1 MSTLLKELKKNKS
14 IKWSNMIVGQSG
26 RDMTQTR
33 NDEKALKSN
42 QQISGNTASNSA
54 ANRNIEKKKKVLP

>member
-1 MSTLLKELKKNKS
+1 
-14 IKWSNMIVGQSG
+14 MIVGQSG

-54 ANRNIEKKKKVLP
+54 ANRNIGKKKKSASMNSHINYEMPLGAMLN